1 MEIFMMDHKTHGIT
15 VIRLFDGCFVG
26 HEIDCLSTVNE
37 KQFLSDLS
45 LAKQWLLKELTRH
58 TMLSS
63 SEEAEEI

>member
-26 HEIDCLSTVNE
+26 HEIVYPQWMRNNFWVTW
-37 KQFLSDLS
+37 LS

-63 SEEAEEI
+63 EEAEEI